1 MLEVSGLE
9 KQFKRNNK
17 VLSDVSFTVEQGE
30 FVALLGLSGSGK
42 STLFRCLTL
51 LEAWDKGTF
60 TYNNKNVLALS
71 KKEQRVLRRQWA
83 YIKQKVSLIKRR
95 TAIENVLAG
104 RLNHTSLGRVILN
117 SFTKEDH
124 KQAMSAL
131 ERVGL
136 KHKAY
141 ERADQLS
148 GGEQQRVA
156 IARAL
161 VQEAKLIFADEPVS
175 SLDPESAKQV
185 MLDLQAI
192 CKSENITVLCSL
204 HQVELAEKY
213 ASRILGLAKGKV
225 VLDTLGGPLSDE
237 NKKSIYLFNEPT
249 QGAQ

>member
-60 TYNNKNVLALS
+60 TYNNKNVLALL
-71 KKEQRVLRRQWA
+71 KKNREYCADSGPILNRK
-83 YIKQKVSLIKRR
+83 ISLIKRR

-104 RLNHTSLGRVILN
+104 RLNHTSLGRVMVN

-175 SLDPESAKQV
+175 SLDQSQP
-185 MLDLQAI
+185 
-192 CKSENITVLCSL
+192 
-204 HQVELAEKY
+204 
-213 ASRILGLAKGKV
+213 
-225 VLDTLGGPLSDE
+225 
-237 NKKSIYLFNEPT
+237 NE
-249 QGAQ
+249 

>member
-1 MLEVSGLE
+1 MLEVSGLI
-9 KQFKRNNK
+9 KQFQSRER
-17 VLSDVSFTVEQGE
+17 VLSGVSFTIKQGE

-51 LEAWDKGTF
+51 LEDWDEGSF
-60 TYNNKNVLALS
+60 IYNNDNILQLS
-71 KKEQRVLRRQWA
+71 KRKRKLYRRDWA

-95 TAIENVLAG
+95 TALENVLAG
-104 RLNHTSLGRVILN
+104 RLNQTSFWRVVFN
-117 SFTKEDH
+117 QFTKEDVE
-124 KQAMSAL
+124 KSLVAL

-161 VQEAKLIFADEPVS
+161 VQGAKVIFADEPVS

-185 MLDLQAI
+185 LLHLQSVS
-192 CKSENITVLCSL
+192 KSENITVLCSL
-204 HQVELAEKY
+204 HQVDLAEKY
-213 ASRILGLAKGKV
+213 ASRILGLAKGKIV
-225 VLDTLGGPLSDE
+225 VDISDGSLQDE
-237 NKKSIYLFNEPT
+237 EKKKIYTFQELIH
-249 QGAQ
+249 A

>member
-1 MLEVSGLE
+1 M
-9 KQFKRNNK
+9 
-17 VLSDVSFTVEQGE
+17 SFTIEQGE

-51 LEAWDKGTF
+51 LEDWDEGNYI
-60 TYNNKNVLALS
+60 YNNKNILPLS
-71 KKEQRVLRRQWA
+71 KKRKRLIRRDWA

-95 TAIENVLAG
+95 TALENVLAG
-104 RLNHTSLGRVILN
+104 RLNQTSFWRVVVN
-117 SFTKEDH
+117 QFSKEDVE
-124 KQAMSAL
+124 KSLAAL

-161 VQEAKLIFADEPVS
+161 VQGAKVIFADEPVS

-185 MLDLQAI
+185 MNHLQSVS
-192 CKSENITVLCSL
+192 KSENITVICSL
-204 HQVELAEKY
+204 HQVDLAEKY
-213 ASRILGLAKGKV
+213 ASRILGLAKGEIV
-225 VLDTLGGPLSDE
+225 VDISDGSLQDEEKKKIYAFQELSNAYTITRSVTL
-237 NKKSIYLFNEPT
+237 
-249 QGAQ
+249 

>member
-1 MLEVSGLE
+1 MLEVSGLI
-9 KQFKRNNK
+9 KQFQSRER
-17 VLSDVSFTVEQGE
+17 VLSGVSFTIKQGE

-51 LEAWDKGTF
+51 LEDWDEGSF
-60 TYNNKNVLALS
+60 IYNNENILPLS
-71 KKEQRVLRRQWA
+71 KRKRKLYRRDWA

-95 TAIENVLAG
+95 TALENVLAG
-104 RLNHTSLGRVILN
+104 RLNQTTFWRVVFN
-117 SFTKEDH
+117 RFSKEDVE
-124 KQAMSAL
+124 KSLAAL

-161 VQEAKLIFADEPVS
+161 VQGAKVVFADEPVS

-185 MLDLQAI
+185 LLHLQSVS
-192 CKSENITVLCSL
+192 KSENITVLCSL
-204 HQVELAEKY
+204 HQVDLAEKY
-213 ASRILGLAKGKV
+213 ASRILGLAKGEIV
-225 VLDTLGGPLSDE
+225 VDISDGSLKDE
-237 NKKSIYLFNEPT
+237 EKKKIYSYQELTN
-249 QGAQ
+249 A